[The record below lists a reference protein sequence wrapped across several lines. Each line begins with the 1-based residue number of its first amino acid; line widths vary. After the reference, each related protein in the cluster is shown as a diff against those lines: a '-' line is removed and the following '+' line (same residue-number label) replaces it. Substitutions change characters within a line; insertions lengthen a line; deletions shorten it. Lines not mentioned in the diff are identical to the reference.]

1 MNAQLLARHRI
12 EQALYG
18 AIERDELELY
28 YQPIVALHGRGL
40 VGLEALLR
48 WNHSERGL
56 LLPEEFLPA
65 AESSPVMLALG
76 EWVFERACAD
86 LRAWRETGVPVGS
99 VSVNVSPRQLQHRFL
114 PEMVVSALDRAKLR
128 ADDLRLEVTE
138 SAALR
143 DPELTIQALG
153 DLRRAGI
160 RIVMEDFGGKAPIG
174 AVRKLPLDVLKISRH
189 LIEPIDGS
197 AADAAIVRAL
207 IEMAHGIGVPLTAE
221 GVARA
226 GQLAFLKKHGC
237 DHVQGFLISPPLPSG
252 DVERFVLG
260 GARGAEAV

>member
-1 MNAQLLARHRI
+1 
-12 EQALYG
+12 
-18 AIERDELELY
+18 
-28 YQPIVALHGRGL
+28 
-40 VGLEALLR
+40 
-48 WNHSERGL
+48 
-56 LLPEEFLPA
+56 
-65 AESSPVMLALG
+65 
-76 EWVFERACAD
+76 
-86 LRAWRETGVPVGS
+86 
-99 VSVNVSPRQLQHRFL
+99 
-114 PEMVVSALDRAKLR
+114 
-128 ADDLRLEVTE
+128 
-138 SAALR
+138 
-143 DPELTIQALG
+143 
-153 DLRRAGI
+153 
-160 RIVMEDFGGKAPIG
+160 
-174 AVRKLPLDVLKISRH
+174 VLKISRH